1 MVCGRGTSGRYAPVG
16 AIPPTLKRGSRSRA
30 SGGYA
35 VRSPSTIRPLVFD
48 TSVIIFLAFLSLGDD
63 APHLLPGVLVNE
75 RVFGMRRKAPLT
87 GSRCGFSFFWRLLYS
102 VLKKAFWC
110 TEWTCG
116 VKTGLLRYATRFQ
129 RHSVQKT
136 GSCGTEGIFGT
147 RNPLL
152 RYAMHL
158 QCANSFQYNT

>member
-1 MVCGRGTSGRYAPVG
+1 MLSLPRLSAGPSF
-16 AIPPTLKRGSRSRA
+16 RSRA
-30 SGGYA
+30 TGGYA

-48 TSVIIFLAFLSLGDD
+48 TSVIIFLALRSLGDD

-75 RVFGMRRKAPLT
+75 RGFGMRRKAPLT
-87 GSRCGFSFFWRLLYS
+87 GSRCGQCSPLFWRLLYS

-116 VKTGLLRYATRFQ
+116 VKTGLLRYATCFQ

-152 RYAMHL
+152 RYATHL
-158 QCANSFQYNT
+158 RCANSFQHNT

>member
-1 MVCGRGTSGRYAPVG
+1 MLSLPRLSAGPSF
-16 AIPPTLKRGSRSRA
+16 RSRA
-30 SGGYA
+30 TGGYA

-63 APHLLPGVLVNE
+63 APHILPGVFVNE
-75 RVFGMRRKAPLT
+75 RGFGMRRKAPLT
-87 GSRCGFSFFWRLLYS
+87 GSRCGQCSPLFWRLLYS

-116 VKTGLLRYATRFQ
+116 VKTGLLRYATCFQ

-152 RYAMHL
+152 RYATHL
-158 QCANSFQYNT
+158 RCANSFQYNTL

>member
-1 MVCGRGTSGRYAPVG
+1 MLY
-16 AIPPTLKRGSRSRA
+16 KA
-30 SGGYA
+30 S
-35 VRSPSTIRPLVFD
+35 I
-48 TSVIIFLAFLSLGDD
+48 
-63 APHLLPGVLVNE
+63 
-75 RVFGMRRKAPLT
+75 T
-87 GSRCGFSFFWRLLYS
+87 GSRCRQCSPLFWRLLYS

-116 VKTGLLRYATRFQ
+116 VKKGLLRYARRFQ

-152 RYAMHL
+152 RYAMRL
-158 QCANSFQYNT
+158 LCANSFQYNTMDFVTKICSGATTSVNYSYLWNGVKICALRASGDGDPVNFIDSDGRSWFQNKKTGQIY

>member
-1 MVCGRGTSGRYAPVG
+1 MLSLPRLSAGP
-16 AIPPTLKRGSRSRA
+16 SRSRA

-87 GSRCGFSFFWRLLYS
+87 GSRCGQCSPLFWRLLYS

-116 VKTGLLRYATRFQ
+116 VKTGLLRYATCFQ
-129 RHSVQKT
+129 RLSVQKT

-152 RYAMHL
+152 RYATHL
-158 QCANSFQYNT
+158 RCANSFQYNTL

>member
-1 MVCGRGTSGRYAPVG
+1 
-16 AIPPTLKRGSRSRA
+16 
-30 SGGYA
+30 
-35 VRSPSTIRPLVFD
+35 
-48 TSVIIFLAFLSLGDD
+48 
-63 APHLLPGVLVNE
+63 
-75 RVFGMRRKAPLT
+75 MRRKAPLT
-87 GSRCGFSFFWRLLYS
+87 GSRCGQCSPLFWRLLYS

-129 RHSVQKT
+129 RLSVQKT

-152 RYAMHL
+152 RYATHL
-158 QCANSFQYNT
+158 RGTTVLVYAAKMDDARPFKRKILRHQPIHLLWRGPCQLYRSGWVCKTNCYWWEKPSTCYRRHFLCVTRWRLFRL